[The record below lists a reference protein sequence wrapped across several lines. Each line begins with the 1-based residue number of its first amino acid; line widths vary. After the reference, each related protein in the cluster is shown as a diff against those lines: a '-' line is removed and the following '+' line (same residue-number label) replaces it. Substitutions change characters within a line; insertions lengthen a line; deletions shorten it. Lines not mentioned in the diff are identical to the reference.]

1 MYVCVCVYIYLHTH
15 IYIHKYI
22 HACMHTYIH
31 TSDVLVPIFFLVLV
45 SISSV
50 NVYFS
55 FDLVSV
61 FKFILVLVF
70 I

>member
-1 MYVCVCVYIYLHTH
+1 MENA
-15 IYIHKYI
+15 IHP
-22 HACMHTYIH
+22 
-31 TSDVLVPIFFLVLV
+31 SDVLVPIFFLVLV

-61 FKFILVLVF
+61 LKFILVLDC